1 MRLHSPGSSPRARL
15 TVGLAIVVLCAGAAG
30 SVGALPVA
38 AAAQADLVLTA
49 SAAPS
54 RVPMFA
60 NGTDSIT
67 YSVTVSNSGQSAA
80 QNVVLTDSLPVG
92 LVSSRWCRVTSTV
105 DCSQAAQFTS
115 PWSGQLALGNL
126 SSATVTVVIKAEA
139 ASTLRGAG
147 SFVNVPAVSSTTADP
162 VPANNSVSMSTAYHT
177 VPGSPV
183 VRAFPGNGN
192 AVVTWTAPSD
202 DGGEPITQYR
212 LTTIPVSPAGTS
224 TTQTFADP
232 QTLEIPDL
240 TVGATYRF
248 TVEALNAVG
257 FSDAGSSATI
267 AISAD
272 KSAKIIGALLRQ
284 QTGTGDTASSTDHE
298 IAIQQFAA
306 GTNGIGTLEETNVGG
321 TTFCGKAPC
330 LDRVTVVN
338 KLQDPVIA
346 GRFLVTTIY
355 DKSIARGTGVSF
367 TAYYSTN
374 PADTVGTAINKCPKV
389 VTATLPSVPC
399 VVQLTRDGQ
408 NEDLKAVISY
418 PGTVNFTDPKNGL
431 R

>member
-1 MRLHSPGSSPRARL
+1 MRLHSPRSSPRARL

-60 NGTDSIT
+60 NGTDTIT
-67 YSVTVSNSGQSAA
+67 YSMTVSNSGQSAA

-105 DCSQAAQFTS
+105 DCSQPAQFTS

-192 AVVTWTAPSD
+192 AVVTWTTPAD
-202 DGGEPITQYR
+202 NGGESITAYR
-212 LTTIPVSPAGTS
+212 LTTIPVSPAGTQTQQTFVVP
-224 TTQTFADP
+224 TTQTK
-232 QTLEIPDL
+232 EISGL
-240 TVGATYRF
+240 AVGATYRF
-248 TVEALNAVG
+248 TVEAQNAVG
-257 FSDAGSSATI
+257 FSDPGTSATI

-306 GTNGIGTLEETNVGG
+306 GTNGIGTLEETGVNAA
-321 TTFCGKAPC
+321 TFCGGAPC
-330 LDRVTVVN
+330 LDLVTVVN
-338 KLQDPVIA
+338 KLQDPVIS

-355 DKSIARGTGVSF
+355 DKTVARGTGVSF
-367 TAYYSTN
+367 TAYFSTN
-374 PADTVGTAINKCPKV
+374 PDDTVGTAIGKCPKV
-389 VTATLPSVPC
+389 VNADTPPC
-399 VVQLTRDGQ
+399 VTQLTRDGQ

>member
-1 MRLHSPGSSPRARL
+1 MRLQSPRSSSRARL
-15 TVGLAIVVLCAGAAG
+15 LVGLAIAVVCAGAAG

-38 AAAQADLVLTA
+38 AAPRADLVLTG
-49 SAAPS
+49 SATPS
-54 RVPMFA
+54 LVFA
-60 NGTDSIT
+60 NGSDTVT
-67 YSVTVSNSGQSAA
+67 YTLTVSNSGPSAA
-80 QNVVLTDSLPVG
+80 QSVTLADPLPAG
-92 LVSSRWCRVTSTV
+92 LISSSWCRVTSTV
-105 DCSQAAQFTS
+105 DCSQNTQFVS
-115 PWSGQLALGNL
+115 PWPGSLPLGNV
-126 SSATVTVVIKAEA
+126 SSGVETVVIKAVA
-139 ASTLRGAG
+139 SSTLRHAG
-147 SFVNVPAVSSTTADP
+147 TFVNSPNVSATNATTRTITL
-162 VPANNSVSMSTAYHT
+162 STAYHT
-177 VPGSPV
+177 VPDAPV

-192 AVVTWTAPSD
+192 AVVTWTAPN

-212 LTTIPVSPAGTS
+212 LTTIPVSPAGS
-224 TTQTFADP
+224 ATTQTFTDP

-248 TVEALNAVG
+248 TVEAVNAVG
-257 FSDAGSSATI
+257 TSDAGSSATI

-306 GTNGIGTLEETNVGG
+306 GTNGIGTLEETGVNAA
-321 TTFCGKAPC
+321 TFCGGAPC
-330 LDRVTVVN
+330 LDLVTVVN
-338 KLQDPVIA
+338 KLQDPVIS

-355 DKSIARGTGVSF
+355 DKTVAKGTGVSF

-374 PADTVGTAINKCPKV
+374 PDATTGIAIGKCPKV
-389 VTATLPSVPC
+389 VTANTPPC
-399 VVQLTRDGQ
+399 VTQLTRDGQ